1 MKKLTTILFQYKIFP
16 VLMFLVSTGLGIL
29 VITQN
34 ILIADFLAKII
45 RHQFQ
50 GLWIVLFILLGVLF
64 LRATV
69 QFLNQWLGDTLAFK
83 VKHMLRQR
91 VIYKNNGHP
100 IGEQMTILTENIDGL
115 APFYKSYLPQV
126 FKSMMVPLIIIIAM
140 FFIHFNTAL
149 IMLITAPFIPLFYII
164 FGLKTRDESKDQ
176 MTYLNQ
182 FSQRFLNIAKGL
194 VTLKLF
200 NRTEQT
206 EKHIYDDSTQ
216 FRTLTMRILRSA
228 FLSGLMLE
236 FISML
241 GIGLVA
247 LEATLSLVVFHN
259 IDFKTAAIAII
270 LAPEFYNAIK
280 DLGQAFHTGKQ
291 SEGASDVVF
300 EFLEQPNNNNE
311 FLLKYEENQ
320 KPFIQLTDISFR
332 YDNSDRL
339 VLNDLN
345 LEIYNGDQIALVG
358 PSGAGKSTLTHLI
371 AGVYQPTIGT
381 ISTNQRD
388 LNIGILSQ
396 QPYIFSASIKENIT
410 MFKDIENNTIE
421 EVLDEVGLLDK
432 VQSFTKGINTIIGE
446 GGEMLSGGQMR
457 RIELCRLLVMKP
469 DLVIFDEPATGL
481 DIQTE
486 HMIQN
491 VLFQHF
497 KDTTMIVI
505 AHRDNTIRH
514 LQRRLYIENGRLI
527 ADDRNISVNIT
538 ENGRLIAD
546 DRNISVNITENGDD
560 L

>member
-1 MKKLTTILFQYKIFP
+1 MKKLTTILFQYKVFP

-50 GLWIVLFILLGVLF
+50 DLWIVLFILLGVLL

-280 DLGQAFHTGKQ
+280 GLGQAFHTGKQ

-300 EFLEQPNNNNE
+300 EFLEQSNNNNE

-332 YDNSDRL
+332 YDDSDRL

-345 LEIYNGDQIALVG
+345 LEIFKGDQIALVG

-371 AGVYQPTIGT
+371 AGVYQPTVGT

-410 MFKDIENNTIE
+410 MFKDIENNTVE

-505 AHRDNTIRH
+505 AHRNHTIRH

-538 ENGRLIAD
+538 ENG
-546 DRNISVNITENGDD
+546 DD

>member
-50 GLWIVLFILLGVLF
+50 GLWIVLFILLGVLL

-83 VKHMLRQR
+83 VKHMLRQQ

-538 ENGRLIAD
+538 ENG
-546 DRNISVNITENGDD
+546 DD

>member
-50 GLWIVLFILLGVLF
+50 GLWIVLFILLGVLL

-332 YDNSDRL
+332 YDDSDRL
-339 VLNDLN
+339 VLSDLN
-345 LEIYNGDQIALVG
+345 LEIFKGDQIALVG

-371 AGVYQPTIGT
+371 AGVYHPTIGT

-410 MFKDIENNTIE
+410 MFKDIENNIVE

-497 KDTTMIVI
+497 KDTTMIVV

-538 ENGRLIAD
+538 ENG
-546 DRNISVNITENGDD
+546 DD

>member
-50 GLWIVLFILLGVLF
+50 GLWIVLFILLGVLL

-300 EFLEQPNNNNE
+300 EFLEQPNYNNE

-332 YDNSDRL
+332 YDDSDRL

-345 LEIYNGDQIALVG
+345 LEIFKGDQIALVG

-497 KDTTMIVI
+497 IDTTMIVI

-538 ENGRLIAD
+538 ENG
-546 DRNISVNITENGDD
+546 DD

>member
-1 MKKLTTILFQYKIFP
+1 
-16 VLMFLVSTGLGIL
+16 MFLVSTGLGIL

-50 GLWIVLFILLGVLF
+50 GLWIVLFILLGVLL

-91 VIYKNNGHP
+91 VIYKSNGHP

-300 EFLEQPNNNNE
+300 EFLEQPNYNNE

-332 YDNSDRL
+332 YDDSDRL

-345 LEIYNGDQIALVG
+345 LEIFKGDQIALVG

-538 ENGRLIAD
+538 ENG
-546 DRNISVNITENGDD
+546 DD

>member
-50 GLWIVLFILLGVLF
+50 GLWIVLFILLGVLL

-126 FKSMMVPLIIIIAM
+126 FKSMMVPLIIMIAM
-140 FFIHFNTAL
+140 FFIHFNTTL

-247 LEATLSLVVFHN
+247 LEVTLSLVVFHN

-332 YDNSDRL
+332 YDDSDRL

-345 LEIYNGDQIALVG
+345 LEIFKGDQIALVG

-371 AGVYQPTIGT
+371 AGVYHPTIGT

-410 MFKDIENNTIE
+410 MFKDIENNIVE

-486 HMIQN
+486 HMTQN

-538 ENGRLIAD
+538 ENG
-546 DRNISVNITENGDD
+546 DD

>member
-50 GLWIVLFILLGVLF
+50 GLWIVLFILLGVLL

-100 IGEQMTILTENIDGL
+100 IAEQMTILTENIDGL

-332 YDNSDRL
+332 YDDSDRL

-345 LEIYNGDQIALVG
+345 LEIFKGDQIALVG

-410 MFKDIENNTIE
+410 MFKDIENNTVE

-486 HMIQN
+486 RMIQN

-497 KDTTMIVI
+497 KSTTMIVI

-514 LQRRLYIENGRLI
+514 LQRRLYIEK
-527 ADDRNISVNIT
+527 
-538 ENGRLIAD
+538 GRLIAD

>member
-50 GLWIVLFILLGVLF
+50 GLWIVLFILLGVLL

-164 FGLKTRDESKDQ
+164 FGLKTRDKAKDQ

-300 EFLEQPNNNNE
+300 EFLEQPNYNNE

-332 YDNSDRL
+332 YDDSDRL

-345 LEIYNGDQIALVG
+345 LEIFKGDQIALVG

-538 ENGRLIAD
+538 ENG
-546 DRNISVNITENGDD
+546 DD

>member
-16 VLMFLVSTGLGIL
+16 VLMFLVSTGLGII

-50 GLWIVLFILLGVLF
+50 GLWIVLFILLGVLL

-300 EFLEQPNNNNE
+300 EFLEQPNYNNE

-332 YDNSDRL
+332 YDDSDRL

-345 LEIYNGDQIALVG
+345 LEIFKGDQIALVG

-505 AHRDNTIRH
+505 AHRYNTIRH

-538 ENGRLIAD
+538 ENG
-546 DRNISVNITENGDD
+546 DD

>member
-16 VLMFLVSTGLGIL
+16 VLMFLVSTGLGII

-50 GLWIVLFILLGVLF
+50 GLWIVLFILLGVLL

-83 VKHMLRQR
+83 FKHMLRQR

-300 EFLEQPNNNNE
+300 EFLEQPNYNNE

-320 KPFIQLTDISFR
+320 KPFIQLTDISFL
-332 YDNSDRL
+332 YDDSDRL

-345 LEIYNGDQIALVG
+345 LEIFKGDQIALVG

-538 ENGRLIAD
+538 ENG
-546 DRNISVNITENGDD
+546 DD

>member
-16 VLMFLVSTGLGIL
+16 VLMFMVSTGLGIL

-50 GLWIVLFILLGVLF
+50 GLWIVLFILLGVLL

-332 YDNSDRL
+332 YDDSDRL

-345 LEIYNGDQIALVG
+345 LEIFKGDQIALVG

-381 ISTNQRD
+381 ISTNKRD

-432 VQSFTKGINTIIGE
+432 VQSFTQGINTIIGE

-538 ENGRLIAD
+538 ENG
-546 DRNISVNITENGDD
+546 ND

>member
-16 VLMFLVSTGLGIL
+16 VLMFLVSTGLGII

-50 GLWIVLFILLGVLF
+50 GLWIVLFILLGVLL

-300 EFLEQPNNNNE
+300 EFLEQPNYNNE

-332 YDNSDRL
+332 YDDSDRL

-345 LEIYNGDQIALVG
+345 LEIFKGDQIALVG

-446 GGEMLSGGQMR
+446 GGGMLSGGQMR

-538 ENGRLIAD
+538 ENG
-546 DRNISVNITENGDD
+546 DD

>member
-1 MKKLTTILFQYKIFP
+1 MKKLTTMLFQYKIFP

-50 GLWIVLFILLGVLF
+50 GLWIVLFILLGVLL

-300 EFLEQPNNNNE
+300 EFLEQPNYNNE

-332 YDNSDRL
+332 YDDSDRL

-345 LEIYNGDQIALVG
+345 LEIFKGDQIALVG

-538 ENGRLIAD
+538 ENG
-546 DRNISVNITENGDD
+546 DD

>member
-50 GLWIVLFILLGVLF
+50 GLWIVLFILLGVLL

-371 AGVYQPTIGT
+371 AGIYQPTIGT

-538 ENGRLIAD
+538 ENG
-546 DRNISVNITENGDD
+546 DD

>member
-50 GLWIVLFILLGVLF
+50 GLWIVLFILLGVLL

-300 EFLEQPNNNNE
+300 EFLEQPNYNNE

-332 YDNSDRL
+332 YDDSDRL

-345 LEIYNGDQIALVG
+345 LKIFKGDQIALVG

-538 ENGRLIAD
+538 ENG
-546 DRNISVNITENGDD
+546 DD

>member
-16 VLMFLVSTGLGIL
+16 VLMFLVSAGLGIL

-50 GLWIVLFILLGVLF
+50 GLWIVLFILLGVLL

-100 IGEQMTILTENIDGL
+100 IGEQMTILTENINGL

-140 FFIHFNTAL
+140 FFIHINTAL

-320 KPFIQLTDISFR
+320 NPFIQLTDISFR
-332 YDNSDRL
+332 YDDSDRL

-345 LEIYNGDQIALVG
+345 LEIFKGDQIALVG

-381 ISTNQRD
+381 ISTNKRD

-410 MFKDIENNTIE
+410 MFKDIENNTVE

-432 VQSFTKGINTIIGE
+432 VQSFTQGINTIIGE

-538 ENGRLIAD
+538 ENG
-546 DRNISVNITENGDD
+546 DD

>member
-50 GLWIVLFILLGVLF
+50 GLWIVLFILLGVLL

-100 IGEQMTILTENIDGL
+100 IGEQMTILTENINGL

-140 FFIHFNTAL
+140 FFIHINTAL

-206 EKHIYDDSTQ
+206 EKHIYNDSTQ

-320 KPFIQLTDISFR
+320 NPFIQLTDISFR
-332 YDNSDRL
+332 YDDSDRL

-345 LEIYNGDQIALVG
+345 LEIFKGDQIALVG

-381 ISTNQRD
+381 ISTNKRD

-410 MFKDIENNTIE
+410 MFKDIENNTVE

-432 VQSFTKGINTIIGE
+432 VQSFTQGINTIIGE

-538 ENGRLIAD
+538 ENG
-546 DRNISVNITENGDD
+546 DD

>member
-1 MKKLTTILFQYKIFP
+1 MKKLTTILFQYKIFL

-50 GLWIVLFILLGVLF
+50 GLWIVLFILLGVLL

-538 ENGRLIAD
+538 ENG
-546 DRNISVNITENGDD
+546 DD

>member
-16 VLMFLVSTGLGIL
+16 VLMFLVSTGLGII

-50 GLWIVLFILLGVLF
+50 GLWIVLFILLGVLL

-300 EFLEQPNNNNE
+300 EFLEQPNYNNE

-332 YDNSDRL
+332 YDDSDRL

-345 LEIYNGDQIALVG
+345 LEIFKGDQIALVG

-457 RIELCRLLVMKP
+457 CIELCRLLVMKP

-538 ENGRLIAD
+538 ENG
-546 DRNISVNITENGDD
+546 DD

>member
-50 GLWIVLFILLGVLF
+50 GLWIVLFILLGVLL

-164 FGLKTRDESKDQ
+164 FGLKTRDEAKDQ

-206 EKHIYDDSTQ
+206 EKDIYDDSTQ

-300 EFLEQPNNNNE
+300 EFLEQPNYNNE

-332 YDNSDRL
+332 YDDSDRL

-345 LEIYNGDQIALVG
+345 LEIFKGDQIALVG

-497 KDTTMIVI
+497 KDTTMMVI

-538 ENGRLIAD
+538 ENG
-546 DRNISVNITENGDD
+546 DD

>member
-29 VITQN
+29 VIAQN
-34 ILIADFLAKII
+34 VLIADFLAKII

-50 GLWIVLFILLGVLF
+50 GLWIVLFILLGVLL

-247 LEATLSLVVFHN
+247 LEATLNLVVFHN

-332 YDNSDRL
+332 YDDSDRL

-345 LEIYNGDQIALVG
+345 LEIFKGDQIALVG

-381 ISTNQRD
+381 ISINQRD

-410 MFKDIENNTIE
+410 MFKDIENNTVE

-432 VQSFTKGINTIIGE
+432 VQSFTQGINTIIGE

-538 ENGRLIAD
+538 ENG
-546 DRNISVNITENGDD
+546 DD

>member
-50 GLWIVLFILLGVLF
+50 GLWIVLFILLGVLL

-126 FKSMMVPLIIIIAM
+126 FKSMMVPLVIIIAM

-300 EFLEQPNNNNE
+300 EFLEQPNYNNE

-332 YDNSDRL
+332 YDDSDRL

-345 LEIYNGDQIALVG
+345 LEIFKGDQIALVG

-538 ENGRLIAD
+538 ENG
-546 DRNISVNITENGDD
+546 DD

>member
-1 MKKLTTILFQYKIFP
+1 MLI
-16 VLMFLVSTGLGIL
+16 VSTVLGLL

-34 ILIADFLAKII
+34 ILIADFLSKII
-45 RHQFQ
+45 KHQLQ
-50 GLWIVLFILLGVLF
+50 GLWSILFILLSVLL

-91 VIYKNNGHP
+91 VIHANRVYP
-100 IGEQMTILTENIDGL
+100 IGEQMTILSENIDGL

-126 FKSMMVPLIIIIAM
+126 FKSMMVPFIIIVTM
-140 FFIHFNTAL
+140 FFIHLNTAL

-164 FGLKTRDESKDQ
+164 FGLKTRDESKEQ

-194 VTLKLF
+194 VTLKFF
-200 NRTEQT
+200 NRTEKAA
-206 EKHIYDDSTQ
+206 KHIYDDSTQ

-247 LEATLSLVVFHN
+247 LEATLSLVVFHH

-300 EFLEQPNNNNE
+300 EFLAQSNDNKVAQIKYLKEQ
-311 FLLKYEENQ
+311 Q
-320 KPFIQLTDISFR
+320 SFIRLNDVSFR

-339 VLNDLN
+339 VLNKINID
-345 LEIYNGDQIALVG
+345 ISKGDQIALVG

-371 AGVYQPTIGT
+371 SGVYQPTIGT
-381 ISTNQRD
+381 MSTNQRD

-396 QPYIFSASIKENIT
+396 HPYIFSASIKDNIT
-410 MFKDIENNTIE
+410 MFKDMENSKVE
-421 EVLDEVGLLDK
+421 AVLDEVGLLEK
-432 VQSFTKGINTIIGE
+432 VQSYKHGIETKIGE

-481 DIQTE
+481 DVQTE
-486 HMIQN
+486 YMIQN
-491 VLFQHF
+491 VLFKHF
-497 KDTTMIVI
+497 NTATMIVI

-514 LQRRLYIENGRLI
+514 LGRRLYLEKGKVI
-527 ADDRNISVNIT
+527 ADDYNISVN
-538 ENGRLIAD
+538 LA
-546 DRNISVNITENGDD
+546 ENGDD

>member
-29 VITQN
+29 VIAQN

-50 GLWIVLFILLGVLF
+50 GLWMVLFILLGVLL

-247 LEATLSLVVFHN
+247 LEATLNLVVFHN

-332 YDNSDRL
+332 YDDSDRL

-345 LEIYNGDQIALVG
+345 LEIFKGDQIALVG

-381 ISTNQRD
+381 ISINQRD

-410 MFKDIENNTIE
+410 MFKDIENNTVE

-432 VQSFTKGINTIIGE
+432 VQSFTQGINTIIGE

-538 ENGRLIAD
+538 ENG
-546 DRNISVNITENGDD
+546 DD

>member
-16 VLMFLVSTGLGIL
+16 VLMFFVSTGLGKL

-50 GLWIVLFILLGVLF
+50 GLWIVLFILLGVLL

-140 FFIHFNTAL
+140 FFIHINTAL

-247 LEATLSLVVFHN
+247 LEATLNLVVFHN

-332 YDNSDRL
+332 YDDSDRL

-345 LEIYNGDQIALVG
+345 LEIFKGDQIALVG

-381 ISTNQRD
+381 ISINQRD

-410 MFKDIENNTIE
+410 MFKDIENNTVE

-432 VQSFTKGINTIIGE
+432 VQSFTQGINTIIGE

-497 KDTTMIVI
+497 KGTTMIVI

-538 ENGRLIAD
+538 ENG
-546 DRNISVNITENGDD
+546 DD

>member
-50 GLWIVLFILLGVLF
+50 GLWIVLFILLGVLL

-91 VIYKNNGHP
+91 VIYKNNDHP

-140 FFIHFNTAL
+140 FFIHINTAL

-247 LEATLSLVVFHN
+247 LEATLNLVVFHN

-332 YDNSDRL
+332 YDDSDRL

-345 LEIYNGDQIALVG
+345 LEIFKGDQIALVG

-381 ISTNQRD
+381 ISINQRD

-410 MFKDIENNTIE
+410 MFKDIENNTVE

-432 VQSFTKGINTIIGE
+432 VQSFTQGINTIIGE

-497 KDTTMIVI
+497 KGTTMIVI

-538 ENGRLIAD
+538 ENG
-546 DRNISVNITENGDD
+546 DD

>member
-50 GLWIVLFILLGVLF
+50 GLWIVLFILLGVLL

-164 FGLKTRDESKDQ
+164 FGLKTRDEAKDQ

-300 EFLEQPNNNNE
+300 EFLEQPNYNNE

-332 YDNSDRL
+332 YDDSDRL

-345 LEIYNGDQIALVG
+345 LEIFKGDQIALVG

-497 KDTTMIVI
+497 KDTTMMVI

-527 ADDRNISVNIT
+527 ADDRNISVNIK
-538 ENGRLIAD
+538 
-546 DRNISVNITENGDD
+546 ENGDD

>member
-50 GLWIVLFILLGVLF
+50 GLWIVLFILLGVLL

-176 MTYLNQ
+176 MTYLTQ

-332 YDNSDRL
+332 YDDSDRL

-345 LEIYNGDQIALVG
+345 LEIFKGDQIALVG

-410 MFKDIENNTIE
+410 MFKDIENNTVE

-497 KDTTMIVI
+497 KSTTMIVI

-514 LQRRLYIENGRLI
+514 LQRRLYIEK
-527 ADDRNISVNIT
+527 
-538 ENGRLIAD
+538 GRLIAD

>member
-16 VLMFLVSTGLGIL
+16 VLMFLVSTGLGII

-50 GLWIVLFILLGVLF
+50 GLWIVLFILLGVLL
-64 LRATV
+64 LRVTV

-300 EFLEQPNNNNE
+300 EFLEQPNYNNE

-332 YDNSDRL
+332 YDDSDRL

-345 LEIYNGDQIALVG
+345 LEIFKGDQIALVG

-538 ENGRLIAD
+538 ENG
-546 DRNISVNITENGDD
+546 DD

>member
-50 GLWIVLFILLGVLF
+50 GLWIVLFILLGVLL

-206 EKHIYDDSTQ
+206 EKNIYDDSTQ

-300 EFLEQPNNNNE
+300 EFLEQPNYNNE

-332 YDNSDRL
+332 YDDSDRL

-345 LEIYNGDQIALVG
+345 LEIFKGDQIALVG

-538 ENGRLIAD
+538 ENG
-546 DRNISVNITENGDD
+546 DD

>member
-50 GLWIVLFILLGVLF
+50 GLWIVLFILLGVLL

-206 EKHIYDDSTQ
+206 EKHIYNDSTQ

-320 KPFIQLTDISFR
+320 KPFIQLTDLSFR
-332 YDNSDRL
+332 YDDSDRL

-345 LEIYNGDQIALVG
+345 LEIFKGDQIALVG

-371 AGVYQPTIGT
+371 AGVYHPTIGT

-410 MFKDIENNTIE
+410 MFKDIENNTVE

-538 ENGRLIAD
+538 ENG
-546 DRNISVNITENGDD
+546 DD

>member
-50 GLWIVLFILLGVLF
+50 GLWIVLFILLGVLL

-300 EFLEQPNNNNE
+300 EFLEQPNYNNE

-332 YDNSDRL
+332 YDDSDRL

-345 LEIYNGDQIALVG
+345 LEIFKGDQIALVG

-410 MFKDIENNTIE
+410 MFKYIENNTIE

-469 DLVIFDEPATGL
+469 DVVIFDEPATGL

-538 ENGRLIAD
+538 ENG
-546 DRNISVNITENGDD
+546 DD

>member
-29 VITQN
+29 VIAQN

-50 GLWIVLFILLGVLF
+50 GLWIVLFILLGVLL

-247 LEATLSLVVFHN
+247 LEATLNLVVFHN

-332 YDNSDRL
+332 YDDSDRL

-345 LEIYNGDQIALVG
+345 LEIFKGDQIALVG

-381 ISTNQRD
+381 ISINQRD

-410 MFKDIENNTIE
+410 MFKDIENNTVE

-432 VQSFTKGINTIIGE
+432 VQSFTQGINTIIGE

-497 KDTTMIVI
+497 KDITMIVI

-538 ENGRLIAD
+538 ENG
-546 DRNISVNITENGDD
+546 DD

>member
-29 VITQN
+29 VIAQN

-50 GLWIVLFILLGVLF
+50 GLWIVLFILLGVLL

-100 IGEQMTILTENIDGL
+100 IGEQMTIFTENIDGL

-247 LEATLSLVVFHN
+247 LEATLNLVVFHN

-332 YDNSDRL
+332 YDDSDRL

-345 LEIYNGDQIALVG
+345 LEIFKGDQIALVG

-381 ISTNQRD
+381 ISINQRD

-410 MFKDIENNTIE
+410 MFKDIENNTVE

-432 VQSFTKGINTIIGE
+432 VQSFTQGINTIIGE

-538 ENGRLIAD
+538 ENG
-546 DRNISVNITENGDD
+546 DD

>member
-1 MKKLTTILFQYKIFP
+1 MKKLTTLLFQYKIFP

-34 ILIADFLAKII
+34 ILIADFLDKII

-50 GLWIVLFILLGVLF
+50 GLWIVLFILLGVLL

-300 EFLEQPNNNNE
+300 EFLEQPNYNNE

-320 KPFIQLTDISFR
+320 KPLIQLTDISFR
-332 YDNSDRL
+332 YDDSDRL

-345 LEIYNGDQIALVG
+345 LEIFKGDQIALVG

-538 ENGRLIAD
+538 ENG
-546 DRNISVNITENGDD
+546 DD

>member
-50 GLWIVLFILLGVLF
+50 GLWIVLFILLGVLL

-100 IGEQMTILTENIDGL
+100 IGEQMTILTENIDAL

-339 VLNDLN
+339 ILNDLN

-371 AGVYQPTIGT
+371 AGVYRPTIGT

-410 MFKDIENNTIE
+410 MFKDIENKTVE

-538 ENGRLIAD
+538 ENG
-546 DRNISVNITENGDD
+546 DD

>member
-29 VITQN
+29 VIAQN

-50 GLWIVLFILLGVLF
+50 GLWIVLFILLGVLL

-247 LEATLSLVVFHN
+247 LEATLNLVVFHN

-332 YDNSDRL
+332 YDDSDRL

-345 LEIYNGDQIALVG
+345 LEIFKGDQIALVG

-371 AGVYQPTIGT
+371 AGVYQPIIGT
-381 ISTNQRD
+381 ISINQRD

-410 MFKDIENNTIE
+410 MFKDIENNTVE

-432 VQSFTKGINTIIGE
+432 VQSFTQGINTIIGE

-538 ENGRLIAD
+538 ENG
-546 DRNISVNITENGDD
+546 DD

>member
-29 VITQN
+29 VIAQN

-50 GLWIVLFILLGVLF
+50 GLWIVLFILLGVLL

-164 FGLKTRDESKDQ
+164 FGLKMRDESKDQ

-247 LEATLSLVVFHN
+247 LEATLNLVVFHN

-332 YDNSDRL
+332 YDDSDRL

-345 LEIYNGDQIALVG
+345 LEIFKGDQIALVG

-381 ISTNQRD
+381 ISINQRD

-410 MFKDIENNTIE
+410 MFKDIENNTVE

-432 VQSFTKGINTIIGE
+432 VQSFTQGINTIIGE

-538 ENGRLIAD
+538 ENG
-546 DRNISVNITENGDD
+546 DD

>member
-50 GLWIVLFILLGVLF
+50 GLWIVLFILLGVLL

-149 IMLITAPFIPLFYII
+149 IMLTTAPFIPLFYII

-300 EFLEQPNNNNE
+300 EFLEQPNYNNE

-332 YDNSDRL
+332 YDDSDRL

-345 LEIYNGDQIALVG
+345 LEIFKGDQIALVG

-538 ENGRLIAD
+538 ENG
-546 DRNISVNITENGDD
+546 DD